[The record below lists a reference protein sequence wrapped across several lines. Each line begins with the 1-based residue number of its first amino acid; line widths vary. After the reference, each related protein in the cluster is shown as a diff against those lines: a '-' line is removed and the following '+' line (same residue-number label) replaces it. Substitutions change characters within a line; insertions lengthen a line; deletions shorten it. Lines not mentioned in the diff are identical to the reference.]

1 MGIID
6 REKLESKKIK
16 VRSSGAW
23 IDKLQ
28 IVEEQSAEN
37 IEQDSVLEQ
46 YEDTFVYSWLKFLLF
61 NQ

>member
-37 IEQDSVLEQ
+37 RE
-46 YEDTFVYSWLKFLLF
+46 
-61 NQ
+61 